1 MSEQAAEAAAVP
13 EPLPAPAGVSI
24 AAHPRARGWIR
35 RTRARVALTAFGLV
49 LLVALHAGVPGETAV
64 VRALVAGIAGFL
76 CAWAAGLILWKQIVI
91 SELRAAYDRREAR
104 RRELIEKAAAAAAAN
119 APAQA

>member
-1 MSEQAAEAAAVP
+1 MSEPAVEAA

-35 RTRARVALTAFGLV
+35 RTRARVSLAAFGLV

-64 VRALVAGIAGFL
+64 VRALAAGIAAFL
-76 CAWAAGLILWKQIVI
+76 CAWAVGLMLWKQIVLT
-91 SELRAAYDRREAR
+91 ELRAAYDRREAR
-104 RRELIEKAAAAAAAN
+104 RRELLEAAAAAS
-119 APAQA
+119 APAQG